1 MVIDSLHAKGFEA
14 YAVGGCVRDTI
25 LAREPDD
32 WDITTSA
39 SPQQVKEIF
48 DRTVDTGLEHGTV
61 TVLAGSGAHEVTT
74 YRIDGEYEDGR
85 HPKEVVFTS
94 SLAEDLRR
102 RDFTINAMAY
112 NNEEGL
118 VDLFDGIRDLQRKVI
133 RCVGNPTERFSED
146 ALRILRALRF
156 PHSSASNSIRQ
167 HWMPS

>member
-1 MVIDSLHAKGFEA
+1 MKIKMPPSVNMVIDSLHAKGFEA

-61 TVLAGSGAHEVTT
+61 TAAIRKKWSLPPASP
-74 YRIDGEYEDGR
+74 RICAA
-85 HPKEVVFTS
+85 V
-94 SLAEDLRR
+94 
-102 RDFTINAMAY
+102 
-112 NNEEGL
+112 
-118 VDLFDGIRDLQRKVI
+118 
-133 RCVGNPTERFSED
+133 
-146 ALRILRALRF
+146 ILRSMRWHTTTKRGLWICSMESGIYSAKSSAVSEIRPSGSVRMHCGSCVPSAF